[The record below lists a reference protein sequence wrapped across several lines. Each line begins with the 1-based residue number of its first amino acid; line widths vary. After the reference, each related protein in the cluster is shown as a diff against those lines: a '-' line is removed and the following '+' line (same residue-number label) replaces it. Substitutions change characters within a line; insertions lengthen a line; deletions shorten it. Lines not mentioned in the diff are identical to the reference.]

1 MSNRDYSIKQL
12 FEMDACTQCR
22 FCADVC
28 PAVSASKDGKLSA
41 LYRLKSLRDILKSRT
56 GLFRRLLGKKDLSEE
71 EWKRFSST
79 VFRCTLCAG
88 CQEACPVGIDLKK
101 LWLSIRQDLVHSG
114 HFPQKIEM
122 IRDNLET
129 SRNVFGEDNEERA
142 DWVSDMRDPPEH
154 GYMKDKAKVVYFA
167 GCVSSYFPLAQTIPM
182 ALAEIFDASGVDF
195 TLLGG
200 DEWCCGYPLLGAGLR
215 ETFQAFVKQNLEA
228 IRRKEAEAVVFTCPS
243 CYQMW
248 REFYPPEFEIFHA
261 SEYLTLL
268 LKENRIPL
276 KELELTVTYHDPCDL
291 GRGARVFEQPREVIR
306 SIPGV
311 KLVELQKNREK
322 CQCCGGGGNLEM
334 IDADLSSAISK
345 AKVEEALGAGAQA
358 VVTTCQQ
365 CVRTMTTY
373 ARRNKVPIEVMDL
386 THLVQRALKK

>member
-22 FCADVC
+22 LCADVC

-268 LKENRIPL
+268 LRENRVPL

-345 AKVEEALGAGAQA
+345 AKIEEALGAGAQA

-373 ARRNKVPIEVMDL
+373 TRRNKVPIEIMDL